1 VKAAVEGAGGLTS
14 DAGKAV
20 YKALAGKDVPT
31 APVAAPKPVDPF
43 EGLPPHVKMAVDGAG
58 GLASPAGQQVY
69 KGLTGKDAPNKG
81 SPEAPQPEAKPARKT
96 RSAGKTATP
105 PPPVAPVQPTVA
117 PAAPTGP
124 SFATP
129 PAAAS
134 GGLGA
139 DLDALLGK
147 AMAVPTK

>member
-1 VKAAVEGAGGLTS
+1 
-14 DAGKAV
+14 
-20 YKALAGKDVPT
+20 
-31 APVAAPKPVDPF
+31 
-43 EGLPPHVKMAVDGAG
+43 MAVDGAG

-69 KGLTGKDAPNKG
+69 KGLTGKDAPGAVK
-81 SPEAPQPEAKPARKT
+81 QPDVQPDAKPARKT
-96 RSAGKTATP
+96 RSAGKKSDATP
-105 PPPVAPVQPTVA
+105 PAPTPPAAAPAASA
-117 PAAPTGP
+117 PAAPAGP